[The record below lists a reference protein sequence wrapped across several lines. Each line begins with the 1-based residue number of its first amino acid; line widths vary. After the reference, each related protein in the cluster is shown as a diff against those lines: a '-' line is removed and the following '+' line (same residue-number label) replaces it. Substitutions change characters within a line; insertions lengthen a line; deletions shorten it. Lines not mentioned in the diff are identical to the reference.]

1 LSSIIYQDGPTA
13 TSVLRQFG
21 CDSIIIG
28 VTGNVMPD
36 DVKTF
41 IDHGA
46 DAVFG
51 KPVSFD
57 DFESFLR
64 DFSNTNNIDYSQ
76 L

>member
-1 LSSIIYQDGPTA
+1 M
-13 TSVLRQFG
+13 LRQLS

-41 IDHGA
+41 VNRGA

-57 DFESFLR
+57 DLELFLKDYTCGMNSFY
-64 DFSNTNNIDYSQ
+64 DSGI
-76 L
+76 